1 VVAVLVC
8 LLDSCTGVPAP
19 TRLPA
24 VDPQV
29 LQDVID
35 ASFMVPGDGVR
46 RAMRV
51 REFNHQAGI
60 RKCGGQL
67 TRSLDTTANRWQQNL
82 FPDLELIREKGFGG
96 DQKEEASDTRQDDK
110 ALESISQE
118 CKNLFAPIPDFET
131 WFALQGVWY
140 DTVLSQLQAPAMVP
154 LKKPMAICLT
164 DRSGLKVGVD
174 DPPTRYLAALTKR
187 WLALS
192 KEDWEAQKQAYS
204 DAFVDCGRGY
214 YETLTKLLLPERDKL
229 VEQNREVLTSFAIH
243 LVEAGYVP

>member
-1 VVAVLVC
+1 MLCLVAG
-8 LLDSCTGVPAP
+8 CTTAPAP
-19 TRLPA
+19 TSAPA

-29 LQDVID
+29 LQDVIE

-51 REFNHQAGI
+51 REFNRQAGI
-60 RKCGGQL
+60 RKCGGQP
-67 TRSLDTTANRWQQNL
+67 TRSLDTTANRWDQSL

-96 DQKEEASDTRQDDK
+96 DQKEEASDAGLDDK

-118 CKNLFAPIPDFET
+118 CKNLFPPIPDFET

-154 LKKPMAICLT
+154 LKKPMATWLT
-164 DRSGLKVGVD
+164 DRTGLKVAQD
-174 DPPTRYLAALTKR
+174 DPARFYLAVLTKR

-192 KEDWEAQKQAYS
+192 KEDWEAQRSTYV
-204 DAFVDCGRGY
+204 DAFIDCGQEY
-214 YETLTKLLLPERDKL
+214 YDTLTKLLLPERDKM